1 MGFEDNVNT
10 MLELCL
16 TSLSRPARVCIFETV
31 YGPFL
36 ARTDKF
42 KPESMVSIFWDYC
55 MIMFGPFLKQ
65 FKAHFYGVFIF
76 RDPARA
82 MFGPARLLGFVRFS

>member
-1 MGFEDNVNT
+1 M
-10 MLELCL
+10 
-16 TSLSRPARVCIFETV
+16 

-65 FKAHFYGVFIF
+65 FNGVFIF
-76 RDPARA
+76 DEYSGV
-82 MFGPARLLGFVRFS
+82 MFLPNTSYFTPIFGVEKSNCYFLALGPAIDLWSCSNIKRRT